1 MFNRRRGA
9 GHEGPPATVERLR
22 QENAQLQRAVEELA
36 VLNDV
41 AVAVAGAGSLDEV
54 LHAVVARSARAVGA
68 EQGVVVLVEE
78 GAAGDTVAR
87 AVVTTVERP
96 GLRPTDALVGWVA
109 HHRHPLVVND
119 PAADARFRGDPWPA
133 GVRTLGAA
141 PLLVGGR
148 LVGVLAAYNKR
159 GPGGAFTDDDA
170 RLLGLVAGQSAQL
183 VERVR
188 LAEERRHLD
197 AERAHVLRLFGQHT
211 APSVVEALLREGGEV
226 GSRRAHACVMFLDLR
241 GFSTKAEVW
250 APEEVVAYLNAV
262 FDLAISEVAARG
274 GVVHQLLGD
283 GLMALFGIP
292 VSMGADCV
300 AAVAAA
306 LAIDRAVAA
315 AVASGALPPTE
326 IGIGLHAGEVVA
338 GPVGS
343 AVHKEYKA
351 TGDVVNV
358 ASRIEGLNK
367 ELGSRVLAS
376 AAVWARLPEEERPPA
391 EALGALP
398 IRGRREPV
406 VLYRLA

>member
-1 MFNRRRGA
+1 MQWPLRA
-9 GHEGPPATVERLR
+9 GEGEAAALREENARLR
-22 QENAQLQRAVEELA
+22 RAVDELA

-41 AVAVAGAGSLDEV
+41 AVAVAGAGTLDAV

-78 GAAGDTVAR
+78 GAAAGDTVAR

-109 HHRHPLVVND
+109 RHRRPLVVND
-119 PAADARFRGDPWPA
+119 PAGDERFRGDPWPE
-133 GVRTLGAA
+133 GVRALAAA

-148 LVGVLAAYNKR
+148 LVGVLAAHNKR
-159 GPGGAFTDDDA
+159 VPPEAFTDDDA
-170 RLLGLVAGQSAQL
+170 RMLGLVAAQSAQL

-188 LAEERRHLD
+188 LAE
-197 AERAHVLRLFGQHT
+197 ERAHVLRLFGQHT
-211 APSVVEALLREGGEV
+211 APSVVEALLREGGDV
-226 GSRRAHACVMFLDLR
+226 GSRRAQACVLFLDLR
-241 GFSTKAEVW
+241 GFSAKAEVW
-250 APEEVVAYLNAV
+250 PPEDVVAYLNRV
-262 FDLAISEVAARG
+262 FDLAIGEVTARG

-292 VSMGADCV
+292 VSTGADAE
-300 AAVAAA
+300 AAVGAA
-306 LAIDRAVAA
+306 LAIERAVAA

-326 IGIGLHAGEVVA
+326 VGLGLHAGEVVA

-343 AVHKEYKA
+343 AAHKEYKA

-367 ELGSRVLAS
+367 ELGSRVLVS
-376 AAVWARLPEEERPPA
+376 QAVWDGLPAGARPPA
-391 EALGALP
+391 ELMGPVAV
-398 IRGRREPV
+398 RGRREPV